1 MEMEAKR
8 SRSETVGAT
17 RLASKAKT
25 AACVAGIVRELS
37 QGRGKYAMTSA
48 SAHAMSQART
58 GDPGALSFLYARYA
72 DDVYGRAR
80 MIVDDH
86 DAALDITRRVFAKL
100 KRLPE
105 RSEGRYDEQ
114 PEDFQRALGTIDD

>member
-1 MEMEAKR
+1 
-8 SRSETVGAT
+8 
-17 RLASKAKT
+17 
-25 AACVAGIVRELS
+25 
-37 QGRGKYAMTSA
+37 
-48 SAHAMSQART
+48 
-58 GDPGALSFLYARYA
+58 
-72 DDVYGRAR
+72 